1 MITIYTDGSCL
12 GNPGKGGWAFRV
24 ILNNT
29 FLDNSGYEEKT
40 TNNRMELLAVINAIK
55 ELYNLGIIQEDKKQQ
70 LKVITDSNYVIKC
83 ATKEWKRNKNLDLW
97 EIYDKV
103 SKNVDICFA
112 WVKGH
117 SGDIHNEQVDKLA
130 RKSAT
135 DQS

>member
-24 ILNNT
+24 ILDNT

-55 ELYNLGIIQEDKKQQ
+55 ELYNLGIIQEDKKEQ

-103 SKNVDICFA
+103 SKNVDISFV